1 MAPTRSISKLAR
13 RSKAKLARLEAR
25 VSAPQKQ
32 LFERAAELTGLNLSQ
47 FMITALDEVARRTVR
62 ERELMQLTAKD
73 SQAFVAALLSPPEP
87 NKRLREAAQRFNAG
101 PDRAGD

>member
-1 MAPTRSISKLAR
+1 MVASRAKGKSV
-13 RSKAKLARLEAR
+13 SKAKGKLARLEAR

-62 ERELMQLTAKD
+62 ERDLMQLTAKD
-73 SQAFVAALLSPPEP
+73 SRAFVAALLNAPEP
-87 NKRLREAAQRFNAG
+87 NKRLREAARKFKSRTA
-101 PDRAGD
+101 

>member
-1 MAPTRSISKLAR
+1 MVA
-13 RSKAKLARLEAR
+13 SKAKDKSVSKAKGKLARLEAR

-62 ERELMQLTAKD
+62 ERDLMQLTAKD
-73 SQAFVAALLSPPEP
+73 SRAFVAALLNAPEP
-87 NKRLREAAQRFNAG
+87 NKRLREAARKFKSRTA
-101 PDRAGD
+101 